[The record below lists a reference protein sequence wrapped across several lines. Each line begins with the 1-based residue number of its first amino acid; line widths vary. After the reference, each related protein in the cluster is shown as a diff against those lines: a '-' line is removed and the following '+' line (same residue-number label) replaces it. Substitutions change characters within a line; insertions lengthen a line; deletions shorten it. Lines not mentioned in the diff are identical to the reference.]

1 MEKPSCQDATFAGTN
16 LSIRELL
23 KNVLQ
28 RTPLYEPLA
37 FHLRTARAAKEILKW
52 SAQDDKFAKFYD
64 RFLKPGDLVFDIG
77 ANVGPRVKVF
87 LHLGCR
93 VIAVEP
99 QAFCAAVLKRA
110 FGSQITMKN
119 CAISDSVG
127 TADFYVGETQV
138 LSTMSEEWMR
148 RTVESGRFAGH
159 RWEPARTVQTTT
171 LDVLCNEFGRPAF
184 VKIDVEGHEEPVLR
198 GLSVP
203 IRLVSFEFTSENMR
217 AAFACLDRL
226 EQIGSYRFNYS
237 SFESMEFQL
246 AEWAGLADIR
256 AHLSGV
262 GDGGWGDV
270 YAQLQ

>member
-1 MEKPSCQDATFAGTN
+1 MRRSLVQLD
-16 LSIRELL
+16 LSMYALL
-23 KNVLQ
+23 KNVLK

-37 FHLRTARAAKEILKW
+37 FHLRTARAAKEIVKW
-52 SAQDDKFAKFYD
+52 STQDDRFAEFYS

-110 FGSQITMKN
+110 FGSRITTMN
-119 CAISDSVG
+119 CAASDSVG
-127 TADFYVGETQV
+127 SAQFYVGETQV
-138 LSTMSEEWMR
+138 LSSMSEEWMK

-159 RWEPARTVQTTT
+159 RWGPARTVQTTT

-184 VKIDVEGHEEPVLR
+184 AKIDVEGHEEPVLR

-203 IRLVSFEFTSENMR
+203 IRLVSFEFTFEHMH

-237 SFESMEFQL
+237 PYETMEFQL
-246 AEWAGLADIR
+246 AEWVKLADIR
-256 AHLSGV
+256 VLLSGI

>member
-1 MEKPSCQDATFAGTN
+1 MYA
-16 LSIRELL
+16 LL
-23 KNVLQ
+23 KNVLK

-37 FHLRTARAAKEILKW
+37 FHVRTARVANKILKW
-52 SAQDDKFAKFYD
+52 SAHDDKFAKFY
-64 RFLKPGDLVFDIG
+64 RHYLKPGDLVFDIG
-77 ANVGPRVKVF
+77 ANVGDRVKVF

-110 FGSQITMKN
+110 FGNRITAMN
-119 CAISDSVG
+119 CAISDAVG
-127 TADFYVGETQV
+127 SADFYVGEAHV
-138 LSTMSEEWMR
+138 LSSMSEEWMR

-171 LDVLCNEFGRPAF
+171 LDVLCNEIGQPAF
-184 VKIDVEGHEEPVLR
+184 VKIDVEGHEEAVFR

-203 IRLVSFEFTSENMR
+203 IRLMSFEFAPEALQST
-217 AAFACLDRL
+217 FACLDRL

-237 SFESMEFQL
+237 AFETTEFQL
-246 AEWAGLADIR
+246 AEWVGLAEIR
-256 AHLSGV
+256 AHLADV